1 MLSSMYNA
9 KQTNYLLKNIFI
21 LKKCIQSSEHYIN
34 LNVLPLF
41 FFLYS
46 AIFSVYIALPQKLNC
61 CCGDLVST

>member
-1 MLSSMYNA
+1 MPSSMCNA
-9 KQTNYLLKNIFI
+9 KQTNHLFKNIFI

-46 AIFSVYIALPQKLNC
+46 AIFSAYIAASSKIELL
-61 CCGDLVST
+61 LW